1 MMNQGKALIKKLVSP
16 KSLRYQL
23 LTRILFILSVILL
36 IIGSL
41 QYFVMKDF
49 LYKNEAD
56 TMRAKLMSLPRTLV
70 INSRDQNGRMI
81 YGENPGQRFL
91 FMENF
96 SLATITADGNFT
108 DLLSSN
114 GLPAPQL
121 SAGDYSRLLQE
132 HYHHQDIDYQIVTDP
147 KGSKQLVIYRQLGS
161 SPGSSINAPEAFLQM
176 GTSVVH
182 LQDTLMR
189 QLLSFIVLATFA
201 LAAGVAMYFS
211 VIRKTLSPLSNIVD
225 SVEKINAG
233 NLSERIPIHQ
243 GQEEIDRLS
252 DSFNEMLQR
261 LEASFEYE
269 RETKEQMS
277 RFIADASHELR
288 TPLTSI
294 HGFLEVLL
302 RGAANRPEQLYN
314 ALNSMHGESKRI
326 IKLVEDL
333 LLLAKLDR
341 APELQLSKTDLTELF
356 HEMESQLRVL
366 AGTRTVTFELKENI
380 SGKFD
385 SDKLKQVI
393 LNLFHN
399 AVQHTDRETGKIM
412 ISLDSIEQHAVFSI
426 QDNGQGIDSE
436 ALSHVFDRFYR
447 IDSSRTRKN
456 GGAGLGL
463 AITKSIVDA
472 HGGRVEVDS
481 ILGAGATFTVY
492 LPINKMRNTH
502 R

>member
-1 MMNQGKALIKKLVSP
+1 MAELSMKKF
-16 KSLRYQL
+16 Q
-23 LTRILFILSVILL
+23 
-36 IIGSL
+36 
-41 QYFVMKDF
+41 
-49 LYKNEAD
+49 
-56 TMRAKLMSLPRTLV
+56 
-70 INSRDQNGRMI
+70 
-81 YGENPGQRFL
+81 GQRFL
-91 FMENF
+91 FMDNF
-96 SLATITADGNFT
+96 SLATITANGHFT
-108 DLLSSN
+108 DLLSNS
-114 GLPAPQL
+114 GLSAPQL
-121 SAGDYSRLLQE
+121 SADDYSQLLKE
-132 HYHHQDIDYQIVTDP
+132 LYHHREIDYKIVSDP
-147 KGSKQLVIYRQLGS
+147 EGSKQLLIYRQLGNS
-161 SPGSSINAPEAFLQM
+161 QGSSINAPEAFLQM
-176 GTSVVH
+176 GTSVEH

-189 QLLSFIVLATFA
+189 QLLSFIILASLA

-211 VIRKTLSPLSNIVD
+211 VIRKTLTPLSNIVD

-233 NLSERIPIHQ
+233 NLSERITVHQ
-243 GQEEIDRLS
+243 GQQEIDRLS

-269 RETKEQMS
+269 RETKEQMR

-302 RGAANRPEQLYN
+302 RGAANRPEQLFN

-341 APELQLSKTDLTELF
+341 APELQLAKTELTELF

-366 AGTRTVTFELKENI
+366 AGTRTVTFDLKENI
-380 SGKFD
+380 SGMFD
-385 SDKLKQVI
+385 SDKMKQVI

-399 AVQHTDRETGKIM
+399 AVQHTDMETGKIV
-412 ISLDSIEQHAVFSI
+412 ITLDSIEQQAVLTI

-436 ALSHVFDRFYR
+436 ALPHVFDRFYR

-456 GGAGLGL
+456 GGSGLGL

-472 HGGRVEVDS
+472 HEGRVEVES

-492 LPINKMRNTH
+492 LPLT
-502 R
+502 